1 MFVQVRKLTIAE
13 GHFQTI
19 VEQFSQP
26 GIIEQQEG
34 FIDLKVMVKKV
45 RRGEEEVMVLVHWQ
59 SEEAW
64 KNWEKSDA
72 HIAGHKAKKEQSKPD
87 YILDVE
93 VDKYEVKAV
102 KTAIS

>member
-13 GHFQTI
+13 GHSQTI
-19 VEQFSQP
+19 VEQFRKP

-34 FIDLKVMVKKV
+34 FIDLKVMVKKI

-72 HIAGHKAKKEQSKPD
+72 HIAGHKAKKDQPKPE

-93 VDKYEVKAV
+93 VNKYEIKAV
-102 KTAIS
+102 KTSSS